1 MTTQNPS
8 WIARLVAGNELQQA
22 AEALHKQ
29 AQQRA
34 ELEASLAE
42 LRSRLA
48 DVESELKV
56 RTDIM
61 NVTSIVSEAD
71 KKGDIL
77 SVNDKFIEVTAGL
90 EAGEVVVLNPR
101 DALGDWDGPAPA
113 AAPPP
118 AVRPGM
124 PAAG

>member
-77 SVNDKFIEVTAGL
+77 SVNDKFIEVSKYSKKELIGQPHNTTRS
-90 EAGEVVVLNPR
+90 P
-101 DALGDWDGPAPA
+101 D
-113 AAPPP
+113 
-118 AVRPGM
+118 M
-124 PAAG
+124 PKETFKQLW